1 MTITIQT
8 TSQEE
13 TMKIGELLAKDAFSN
28 STIILSGDLGAGK
41 TTFTKGFALGLDIT
55 RVIKS
60 PTYTLIREYTKG
72 RLPLF
77 HMDMYRIEESG
88 GASEVGLEEYFYAG
102 GVCVVEWAQYIE
114 DELPSTFLK
123 VQIDRVGDGESNRVI
138 RFVPHGK
145 EYEELIQQLEA
156 SDE

>member
-1 MTITIQT
+1 MFEIHT

-13 TMKIGELLAKDAFSN
+13 TMELGKRLGEKVFAN
-28 STIILSGDLGAGK
+28 SCVVLEGDLGAGK
-41 TTFTKGFALGLDIT
+41 TTLTKGIALGLGIDRI
-55 RVIKS
+55 IKS
-60 PTYTLIREYTKG
+60 PTYTLIREYRKG

-88 GASEVGLEEYFYAG
+88 GASEVGLEEYFYAD

-123 VQIDRVGDGESNRVI
+123 VQIDRVGDDESERVI
-138 RFVPHGK
+138 RLVPHGK
-145 EYEELIQQLEA
+145 EYEEFINKLEA
-156 SDE
+156 TDE

>member
-1 MTITIQT
+1 MFEIHT

-13 TMKIGELLAKDAFSN
+13 TMELGKRLGEKVFAN
-28 STIILSGDLGAGK
+28 SCVVLEGNLGAGK
-41 TTFTKGFALGLDIT
+41 TTLTKGIALGLGID

-60 PTYTLIREYTKG
+60 PTYTLIREYRKG

-114 DELPSTFLK
+114 DELPLAFLK
-123 VQIDRVGDGESNRVI
+123 VQIDREGDGESERLI
-138 RFVPHGK
+138 RLVPHGK
-145 EYEELIQQLEA
+145 EYEEFIQTLEVT
-156 SDE
+156 DE

>member
-1 MTITIQT
+1 MFDILT

-13 TMKIGELLAKDAFSN
+13 TMELGKHLGEKIFAN
-28 STIILSGDLGAGK
+28 SCVVLEGDLGAGK
-41 TTFTKGFALGLDIT
+41 TTLTKGIALGLGID

-60 PTYTLIREYTKG
+60 PTYTLIREYRKG

-123 VQIDRVGDGESNRVI
+123 IQIDRVGDGESERVI

>member
-1 MTITIQT
+1 MFEIHT

-13 TMKIGELLAKDAFSN
+13 TMELGKRLGEKVFAN
-28 STIILSGDLGAGK
+28 SCVVLEGDLAAGK
-41 TTFTKGFALGLDIT
+41 TTLTKGIALGLGIDRI
-55 RVIKS
+55 IKS
-60 PTYTLIREYTKG
+60 PTYTLIREYRKG

-88 GASEVGLEEYFYAG
+88 GASEVGLEEYFYAD

-123 VQIDRVGDGESNRVI
+123 VQIDRVGDDESKRVI
-138 RFVPHGK
+138 CLVPHGK
-145 EYEELIQQLEA
+145 EYEEFINKLEA
-156 SDE
+156 TDE